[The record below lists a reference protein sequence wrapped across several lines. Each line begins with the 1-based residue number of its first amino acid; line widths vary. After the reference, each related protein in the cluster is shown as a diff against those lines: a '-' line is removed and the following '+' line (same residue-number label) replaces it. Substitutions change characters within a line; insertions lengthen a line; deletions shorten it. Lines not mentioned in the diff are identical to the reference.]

1 MGKIPCRQVFA
12 KDVLN
17 SPVNKAN
24 EDQFLTLSLKRKPG
38 SPLPPVFP
46 SVAIGKLIIER
57 MFSQYFAEIESV
69 KVLSTELGWVKVRE
83 STSFLCQVWKL
94 QSFQRFLTIAALL
107 TVSFK
112 FLLLTLH
119 FKFCILYPVCKRFS
133 WILWPS

>member
-12 KDVLN
+12 RDVSN

-38 SPLPPVFP
+38 SSLPPVFP
-46 SVAIGKLIIER
+46 SVAIVGKLIIER
-57 MFSQYFAEIESV
+57 MFTRYFAEV
-69 KVLSTELGWVKVRE
+69 STELGWVNVRE
-83 STSFLCQVWKL
+83 STNSFCQVWKL

-107 TVSFK
+107 RVPFK

-119 FKFCILYPVCKRFS
+119 FKFCVLYPVCKRFS
-133 WILWPS
+133 WILWPR

>member
-12 KDVLN
+12 RDVSN

-38 SPLPPVFP
+38 SLLPPVFP
-46 SVAIGKLIIER
+46 SVAIVGKLIIER
-57 MFSQYFAEIESV
+57 MFTRYFAEV
-69 KVLSTELGWVKVRE
+69 STELGWVNFRE
-83 STSFLCQVWKL
+83 STSSFCQVWKL

-107 TVSFK
+107 RVPFK

-119 FKFCILYPVCKRFS
+119 FKFCVLYPVCKRFS
-133 WILWPS
+133 WILWPR

>member
-1 MGKIPCRQVFA
+1 MGKIPFRQVFA

-24 EDQFLTLSLKRKPG
+24 EDQFLTFSLKRKPG

-69 KVLSTELGWVKVRE
+69 KILSTELGWVKVRE

-119 FKFCILYPVCKRFS
+119 FKFCVLYPVCKRFS
-133 WILWPS
+133 WILWPR